1 MSARGPGAFY
11 VNVDDD
17 GALVLRASWTLG
29 PSKIFR
35 TRSMM

>member
-17 GALVLRASWTLG
+17 GALVLRGQLDIGT
-29 PSKIFR
+29 I
-35 TRSMM
+35 